1 MEEKIKSR
9 IDFYRAKQRKESKS
23 NIEENV
29 ESEKSEEVS
38 ETEEAETRFNSA
50 LSTLLAENCWEL
62 TTTRSGRYKV
72 QFKPTLDYNDRINIL
87 EIVLED
93 IRERYCD
100 IKANFQHSKRK
111 FRKRMKARDSGECSV
126 GAANGGTHR
135 KRMKGN

>member
-1 MEEKIKSR
+1 MEEEIKSR
-9 IDFYRAKQRKESKS
+9 IDSYRAKQRKVSRS
-23 NIEENV
+23 RIEENTSV
-29 ESEKSEEVS
+29 EIEKSEEIS
-38 ETEEAETRFNSA
+38 ENEEAETRFNSA
-50 LSTLLAENCWEL
+50 LSTLLSENCWEL

-72 QFKPTLDYNDRINIL
+72 QFKPSLDYKDRINIL

-111 FRKRMKARDSGECSV
+111 FRKRRLKKNHNSEGRP
-126 GAANGGTHR
+126 R